1 MMARSRGRSTR
12 GGAPRT
18 GVARPGRARR
28 PVTPPAAEATPRQ
41 RSEPA
46 RKPAREPA
54 PDSPA
59 TPASPATPTGPVPRG
74 VRAWWHRVLG
84 GDGPRPGEPA
94 TLTYYAL
101 LLSTLFLLL
110 FGLVM
115 VFSVQSVTVAAQ
127 GQDAFTEFAKYL
139 IFAVVGLAGMTAVAH
154 APVRLLKRIAVPA
167 LILAILGQVLVYAPG
182 VGSCVGGNCNWVRV
196 PGIGTIQPSEF
207 IKLALCLYLGVMV
220 TTRRD
225 IFLPGVDTWGK
236 LGRLAGWIFAP
247 VVLAVVLVLGGGDL
261 GTVVVL
267 ALLVAAAL
275 WMGGLGWRWFV
286 ALGGLGLGA
295 FALLSALSSN
305 RRARILA
312 WWRPDDGD
320 MYDVGYQ
327 PKHGRWALGTGN
339 LWGVGPGS
347 SRQKWGYLTQADSDY
362 IFAVLG
368 EEFGLI
374 GTLIVI
380 ALFAV
385 IGWCCARII
394 RRSRSLYVSVV
405 TGGLMAWIVGQAL
418 INMSVVVGLLP
429 VLGVPLPLIS
439 KGGSSLVSVLM
450 GIGVLLALARN
461 EPGAPEALRASG
473 AAVRRTLAVIAPR
486 RRNRA

>member
-405 TGGLMAWIVGQAL
+405 AGGLMAWIVGQAL